1 MLPKSIIRTTFQN
14 ELSQYYDALF
24 FIPQGFNEQTVS
36 VGPIAAV
43 ETDLHFKILQKE
55 NQLWILYSCVE
66 DDSRW
71 PYEHTPLSQFKKYY
85 YKDLSHRPSSTLEI
99 SNYSQLNKIQ
109 QLEVSKEL
117 FPYLVENINNNINV
131 SNLILFQQDWDD
143 ISTEVLVEIAK
154 KRDIQTV
161 FFINFGYSSSE
172 MLLNFP
178 NHPIPCRKPMNGEI
192 CQVCEKIDKYRI
204 KLIDALK
211 SYRKNHNAKAYL
223 INFTWIKSF
232 TELFN
237 LNFPKYLTD
246 IVFKFYY

>member
-1 MLPKSIIRTTFQN
+1 M
-14 ELSQYYDALF
+14 
-24 FIPQGFNEQTVS
+24 
-36 VGPIAAV
+36 
-43 ETDLHFKILQKE
+43 
-55 NQLWILYSCVE
+55 
-66 DDSRW
+66 
-71 PYEHTPLSQFKKYY
+71 
-85 YKDLSHRPSSTLEI
+85 EI

-211 SYRKNHNAKAYL
+211 SYRKNHKCQCKKHR
-223 INFTWIKSF
+223 FIKV
-232 TELFN
+232 TN
-237 LNFPKYLTD
+237 Y
-246 IVFKFYY
+246 